1 MYYMYIYSYIIIYI
15 IYIYII
21 SRSVVMKNI
30 YSLSGW
36 MVYGILLW
44 IRTHHGDTDW
54 AKSIVAI
61 ATSHCDCLQRR
72 SNCLVR
78 ELFWLLQMEK
88 SWMLWVSLWICTL
101 LLCVCVMNGDIAIQF
116 AIPTHIMAK
125 VNGSYTMDTYP
136 LSIHG
141 DIAYIPT
148 LR

>member
-1 MYYMYIYSYIIIYI
+1 
-15 IYIYII
+15 
-21 SRSVVMKNI
+21 MKNI

-101 LLCVCVMNGDIAIQF
+101 LLCVCVC
-116 AIPTHIMAK
+116 HEWRY
-125 VNGSYTMDTYP
+125 SYPVCYTYP
-136 LSIHG
+136 YHG
-141 DIAYIPT
+141 KGKRLIYHGYIPIIHSWRYSIYT
-148 LR
+148 YPPVIKRGNWTSTWNGGFQRTITYE